1 MYINKKEKSDGTKK
15 LLVIVISAMLIFL
28 LGILTVCYFFIY
40 PSSENHITEKEE
52 KKNIKEESIP
62 IVNRYGGSYLHT
74 IGQKVRQKDWGTFTL
89 QQTYPIN
96 KTFKISSMAIQLKEI
111 KIIKLSQINEERKE
125 ELREFTGLSFAET
138 YALYYK
144 VHLSIEEIYEK
155 EDLTKRDI
163 GKEITYFEIS
173 YTVENTSLNELQF
186 YSMEN
191 VSFNKHL
198 NYNVPEKN
206 FIYSGDTVMG
216 TNRVSRI
223 DYKANEEREG
233 LIGLLI
239 DPGKNINELTSF
251 SFTTSDILD
260 GNSHDM
266 LTKAKTFTISLN

>member
-1 MYINKKEKSDGTKK
+1 MYIDK
-15 LLVIVISAMLIFL
+15 
-28 LGILTVCYFFIY
+28 
-40 PSSENHITEKEE
+40 KEE
-52 KKNIKEESIP
+52 KYPSKTSLVTCVILLIIFSILTITFFLIFTPPKTHIDVKEKEKRIKGANIP
-62 IVNRYGGSYLHT
+62 IVDEYGGSYLHS
-74 IGQKVRQKDWGTFTL
+74 IGEKVRQKDWGTFTL

-111 KIIKLSQINEERKE
+111 KMIKLSQINEERKE
-125 ELREFTGLSFAET
+125 ELREFTGLSFTET

-144 VHLSIEEIYEK
+144 DHLSIEEIYEK

-163 GKEITYFEIS
+163 EKEITYIEIS

-191 VSFNKHL
+191 VSFNNHL
-198 NYNVPEKN
+198 HYNVPEKN
-206 FIYSGDTVMG
+206 FIYSGDTIMG
-216 TNRVSRI
+216 TKRVSRI
-223 DYKANEEREG
+223 DNKANEEREG

-239 DPGKNINELTSF
+239 DPGKNINKLTSF

-260 GNSHDM
+260 GNSHDL